1 MRALQRNKAL
11 DHLVLPASIV
21 RAHVRHFYYGV
32 LWGRYRPDPKKVVWV
47 KTADINL
54 KKEPIF
60 NGARRLGTNV
70 AGGDWDL
77 CVRSDVVDYDHAGP
91 TIEGLIRIE
100 EFQLYK
106 AIEQMIHNGIEWE
119 ETGVYRNRLRT
130 RVRSLEKLA
139 AEGKKIKGL
148 IASIRENG
156 LIPQSILRAGRSRLR
171 EALLPAVYGEIRV
184 AIGRSG
190 EIFLEDGVHR
200 FFIARALGIEK
211 IPVRVILRHER
222 WQEIRSELMR
232 RNRDDALSGSA
243 AFGNHPDIKPLPG

>member
-1 MRALQRNKAL
+1 MLALRRTRGFGY
-11 DHLVLPASIV
+11 LVLPASIV
-21 RAHVRHFYYGV
+21 RAHLRHGYYGL
-32 LWGRYRPDPKKVVWV
+32 LWGKYRPVPNQVLWV
-47 KTADINL
+47 KTADIGL

-60 NGARRLGTNV
+60 TGARRLGTNV
-70 AGGDWDL
+70 AGGEWDL
-77 CVRSDVVDYDHAGP
+77 DVKSDVVDYDHAGP

-106 AIEQMIHNGIEWE
+106 AIQQMVHNGIEWE
-119 ETGVYRNRLRT
+119 DTVVYRNRLRT
-130 RVRSLEKLA
+130 RARSLEKLA
-139 AEGKKIKGL
+139 SEGKKIEDL

-156 LIPQSILRAGRSRLR
+156 LVPQSILRAGRSRLR

-222 WQEIRSELMR
+222 WQKIRSELMR